1 MGFGPEDYAEK
12 APSSDR
18 PEDLNTKRSE
28 RRRKALISWDYQD
41 RLFDKSGEKIGA
53 KCAPDLP
60 GALDVSQRNEQSF
73 HSSDG
78 EPDEFRQLYTIGA
91 AALSLLS
98 IMAVLYL
105 ILCHR

>member
-18 PEDLNTKRSE
+18 SEDLNTKRSK

-60 GALDVSQRNEQSF
+60 VALDVSQRNEQSF

>member
-60 GALDVSQRNEQSF
+60 VALDVSQRNEQSF
-73 HSSDG
+73 HSSDR

-91 AALSLLS
+91 LALSLLS

>member
-1 MGFGPEDYAEK
+1 MGFGPEDAEK

-18 PEDLNTKRSE
+18 PEDLNPKRSE
-28 RRRKALISWDYQD
+28 RRRKELISCDYQD
-41 RLFDKSGEKIGA
+41 RLFDKSGQKFGA
-53 KCAPDLP
+53 KCAPDLTVT
-60 GALDVSQRNEQSF
+60 LDLRQRNEQSF

-98 IMAVLYL
+98 IMAVLYF
-105 ILCHR
+105 ILCH